1 MPVGRSLL
9 ALLLAAAAGF
19 AAELHSL
26 DGKTLSGEL
35 VRVTDKEV
43 VLRAD
48 GKEVSTPIEQ
58 VLQIDLGSLGKPG
71 AAKYADLEL
80 ADGTLLHCTRTTFKG
95 KEVEAELVSGPKVK
109 LPLDAVGSWYV
120 DAQDAKV
127 RQDWKDL
134 VAKKRNSDVILA
146 VLKGEQVSLPGT
158 FGDAADDG
166 TSINFDLNSQGSPGP
181 VEMEKIRGMIFLRQP
196 NPKALPLACKL
207 HDTQGDVVM
216 VGAVEV
222 TDAGFTVTTPAG
234 VKIDYPKAAVARL
247 DYTKDKV
254 VYLSDMEPAKV
265 AYSST
270 EDKPE
275 PFRRDKNLDGDPLQ
289 LKKTTFAKGLA
300 IHSTT
305 VLEYDLGGDYRE
317 LRAWIGVDDR
327 VGGTDGPTR
336 VKIEGDGRELYSVV
350 VSRKDPPPK
359 EPTVVNVK
367 DVRRLRI
374 TVASG
379 DLLDLGRHVD
389 LADAKVSK

>member
-1 MPVGRSLL
+1 MPVGRSLF
-9 ALLLAAAAGF
+9 ALLLFATIGF
-19 AAELHSL
+19 GADLHSL

-35 VRVTDKEV
+35 VRITEKDV
-43 VLRAD
+43 VLRAE

-58 VLQIDLGSLGKPG
+58 VLQIDLGQVAKPS

-80 ADGTLLHCTRTTFKG
+80 TDGTLLHCTRTTFKG
-95 KEVEAELVSGPKVK
+95 KDVEVELVSGPKVK
-109 LPLDAVGSWYV
+109 LPLEEVASWYL

-134 VAKKRNSDVILA
+134 LAKKHSSDVILA
-146 VLKGEQVSLPGT
+146 VLKGEPLSLPGT
-158 FGDAADDG
+158 FGDAAADG
-166 TSINFDLNSQGSPGP
+166 TQMNFDLNSQGTQRP

-196 NPKALPLACKL
+196 NPKSLPLACKL
-207 HDTQGDVVM
+207 QDTQGDVVM
-216 VGAVEV
+216 VSRVEV
-222 TDAGFTVTTPAG
+222 TDAGLTVTTP
-234 VKIDYPKAAVARL
+234 VSLQIDFPKTALARL
-247 DYTKDKV
+247 DYTRDKV
-254 VYLSDMEPAKV
+254 VYLSDLEPVKV

-275 PFRRDKNLDGDPLQ
+275 PFRRDKNLDGEPLV
-289 LKKTTFAKGLA
+289 LNKTTFAKGLA

-305 VLEYDLGGDYRE
+305 VLEYDIGRDYRE
-317 LRAWIGVDDR
+317 FRAWIGVDER

-336 VKIEGDGRELYSVV
+336 VKIEGDGKELYSVV
-350 VSRKDPPPK
+350 VSRKAPPPK